1 MTTAPNPSPARP
13 ASPKTRPRWL
23 AAPAEGFNF
32 LWRGEGRLALPGFVG
47 ALLMVFGGF
56 GSGALRQRDHLLES
70 MFLSWLRFG
79 HGQILASIFVW
90 VGLLL
95 IIASWVRLGRAA
107 LRGLIA
113 LQQMY
118 WVVPLWTLPMLFS
131 VPLFSR
137 DAYSYLA
144 QGALVRDGF
153 NPYEVGPVVNPG
165 LLLDNVSTVWTTTTT
180 PYGPAHLLLTRAITM
195 VTGEN
200 VVSGTMVL
208 RLTMLP
214 GLALMVWAV
223 PRIARHLGGNPTIAL
238 WLGVLNPLVLVHL
251 VGGVH
256 NEVLMVGLMAA
267 GIVLVL
273 ERRHLSGIAL
283 IAVAV
288 AFKATAGAALP
299 FMVWIWMRHLRDDAE
314 LRGEEPPNWIRSF
327 LKTAGA
333 GAALFIAIFA
343 GLSLLAGV
351 GLGWLTALS
360 GSKKII
366 NWLSLPTAVAQL
378 YTVATSW
385 LTGVQLAPVLEFT
398 RLVATVAL
406 VAIVIT
412 IVIRYRTTVRQS
424 MLGIVF
430 AMIAIVLLSPAA
442 LPWYYSWPL
451 AVGAGFALSTSTL
464 AVLVGMCTWMM
475 LIFRPDGSI
484 GMYQWYHLILAT
496 FCAVVAAK
504 SLTQEDP
511 LRLRRLLKPEP
522 APAQTAPDE
531 PAPAGQPAKRP
542 GGESEDEP
550 AAQLQSPEPALT
562 APDQESTADRPARDG
577 V

>member
-1 MTTAPNPSPARP
+1 MSTTPNPSPP
-13 ASPKTRPRWL
+13 AQRSWWAT
-23 AAPAEGFNF
+23 APAEAYNF
-32 LWRGEGRLALPGFVG
+32 LWRGEGRIALPGLIG

-56 GSGALRQRDHLLES
+56 GSGALRQRDHLLEA

-79 HGQILASIFVW
+79 HGQILSGILVW
-90 VGLLL
+90 AGVLLM
-95 IIASWVRLGRAA
+95 IAAWVRLGRAA
-107 LRGLIA
+107 LAGKITLK
-113 LQQMY
+113 QMY
-118 WVVPLWTLPMLFS
+118 WVVPLWTTPLLFS

-180 PYGPAHLLLTRAITM
+180 PYGPAHLLLTRGITM
-195 VTGEN
+195 ITGEN
-200 VVSGTMVL
+200 VVSGTMLL

-251 VGGVH
+251 IGGVH

-273 ERRHLSGIAL
+273 ERKHLPGIAL

-288 AFKATAGAALP
+288 AVKATAGAALP
-299 FMVWIWMRHLRDDAE
+299 FMVWIWMRHIRDDAE
-314 LRGEEPPNWIRSF
+314 LRGEEPPNWLRTF

-333 GAALFIAIFA
+333 GAATFIAIFA
-343 GLSLLAGV
+343 AISLMAGV

-360 GSKKII
+360 GSNKII

-378 YTVATSW
+378 YTLATSW
-385 LTGVQLAPVLEFT
+385 FTHVQLAPVLQVT
-398 RLVATVAL
+398 RLISAVTL
-406 VAIVIT
+406 VAIVIAV
-412 IVIRYRTTVRQS
+412 IIRYRNTVRQA

-451 AVGAGFALSTSTL
+451 AIGAGFALSTTTL
-464 AVLVGMCTWMM
+464 AVLVGLCTWMM
-475 LIFRPDGSI
+475 LIFQPDGSI
-484 GMYQWYHLILAT
+484 GMYQWYHVLIAT
-496 FCAVVAAK
+496 ACAVVAAV
-504 SLTQEDP
+504 SLTREDP
-511 LRLRRLLKPEP
+511 LRLRRFLAAKPADTTADPTTAGP
-522 APAQTAPDE
+522 APA
-531 PAPAGQPAKRP
+531 P
-542 GGESEDEP
+542 G
-550 AAQLQSPEPALT
+550 PELVS
-562 APDQESTADRPARDG
+562 DGPARDG